1 MLFLKSIL
9 NENEQSMVAKFFKL
23 QLQQP
28 IKGDW
33 VSMCRADLSEMNIE
47 LTLNEIKTMP
57 KERFLKIIKS
67 KISEISLKYLLDKRK
82 SKGKEISYQ
91 KLDMADYLMPY
102 NKGLN
107 IEEKR
112 YLFSIRNR
120 MVDAG
125 NNFGK
130 NEKCK
135 MCDNNE
141 DMNHIYICEKL
152 NEQEIRI
159 PYEKIYK
166 GNLFE
171 QIEVFRRFEKN
182 MKIRNEEILKKDQSP
197 CDPYCD
203 PLSSKMFSNG

>member
-9 NENEQSMVAKFFKL
+9 NENEQSIVAKFFKL

-28 IKGDW
+28 IKSDW
-33 VSMCRADLSEMNIE
+33 VSMCRKDLKELNIE
-47 LTLNEIKTMP
+47 LTLDEIKTMP
-57 KERFLKIIKS
+57 KESFSKIIKS
-67 KISEISLKYLLDKRK
+67 KISEISLKYLLSKRS
-82 SKGKEISYQ
+82 SKGKEISYE
-91 KLDMADYLMPY
+91 KIEMADYLMPY
-102 NKGLN
+102 NKSLN

-112 YLFSIRNR
+112 KLFSIRNR
-120 MVDAG
+120 MADVG

-130 NEKCK
+130 NENCK
-135 MCDNNE
+135 MCDTYE

-152 NEQEIRI
+152 NEQKIRI

-171 QIEVFRRFEKN
+171 QIEVFRRFEQN
-182 MKIRNEEILKKDQSP
+182 MKKRNEEKLKKDQFP

-203 PLSSKMFSNG
+203 PLNSKILSNG